1 MVRISAKTVKL
12 PLKFFMIAS
21 LTLATYSRALAK
33 EYVIKLKEGQSFQD
47 TVYNLNSEKNLK
59 VYDTHETGKL
69 VLVDL
74 LEEDAKEIENQLT
87 QLKSLQDV
95 DYIVPNIKFHTFD
108 TPNDPQL
115 SSQWALAKV
124 NAMDAWE
131 IQVGSPNVVIAVI
144 DTGINWKHEDLIDH
158 IWSNEGETPGNGVD
172 DDQNG
177 FVDDVRGWD
186 FRDKDNNPD
195 DETSSKNP
203 GHGTHC
209 AGIIGAI
216 SNNNKGISGIARKVS
231 LMPVRFLGADG
242 SGDLMSAAKAID
254 YATNNGADIISASWG
269 AQVARANVGPILE
282 AIERAGEKGVIFVA
296 AAANDGRNN
305 DTREVYPSNAGFD
318 NVISVAASDP
328 DDKKPSWSNF
338 GKSTV
343 DLASPGLNILS
354 TVPVNKYQNLSGTSM
369 ATPLAAGT
377 VALILNQAQEDGRLL
392 KPIEVRSILQSTGAK
407 VEIETACNCRIDVAA
422 ALENVTKEALTVVP
436 NGHTLEVNTSKQ
448 FYGIGG
454 QAPYKFSSS
463 DTSIASIAEDGTLT
477 AVANGE
483 TIITITDANGDSA
496 QSSKIYVGKTTGG
509 GGGGQCPFGP
519 LCDVMCQIDPTLPW
533 CS

>member
-1 MVRISAKTVKL
+1 MRISAQTVKL

-21 LTLATYSRALAK
+21 LTFATYSRALAK
-33 EYVIKLKEGQSFQD
+33 EYVIKLKEVQSFQD
-47 TVYNLNSEKNLK
+47 TVFSLNYEKNLK
-59 VYDTHETGKL
+59 VNDTHETGKL

-74 LEEDAKEIENQLT
+74 LEEEANAIQNQIK
-87 QLKSLQDV
+87 QLNSIHDV
-95 DYIVPNIKFHTFD
+95 DYIVPNIKFHAFD
-108 TPNDPQL
+108 APNDPQL
-115 SSQWALAKV
+115 SSQWALTKV
-124 NAMDAWE
+124 HALDAWD
-131 IQVGSPNVVIAVI
+131 IQVGSPDVVVAVI
-144 DTGINWKHEDLIDH
+144 DTGINWKHEDLMDH
-158 IWSNEGETPGNGVD
+158 IWSNTAEIAGNGID

-177 FVDDVRGWD
+177 FIDDVRGWD
-186 FRDKDNNPD
+186 FRNKDNNPD

-209 AGIIGAI
+209 AGIIGAV
-216 SNNNKGISGIARKVS
+216 SNNNKGIAGIARKVS
-231 LMPVRFLGADG
+231 LMPVRFLGSDG

-254 YATNNGADIISASWG
+254 YAANNGADIISASWG

-305 DTREVYPSNAGFD
+305 DTREIYPSNAGFD
-318 NVISVAASDP
+318 NVISIAASDP

-338 GKSTV
+338 GKATV
-343 DLASPGLNILS
+343 DLSSPGLNILS

-369 ATPLAAGT
+369 ATPLAAGA
-377 VALILNQAQEDGRLL
+377 VALLLNQAEEDSRLL
-392 KPIEVRSILQSTGAK
+392 KPIEIRSILQSTGAK

-422 ALENVTKEALTVVP
+422 ALENVTKEALTIVP
-436 NGHTLEVNTSKQ
+436 NASTLEVNGTKS

-454 QAPYKFSSS
+454 QAPYSFSSS
-463 DTSIASIAEDGTLT
+463 DSSIASIAEDGTLT

-483 TIITITDANGDSA
+483 TIITITDATGDSA

-509 GGGGQCPFGP
+509 GGGQCPFGP
-519 LCDVMCQIDPTLPW
+519 LCDVMCQINPSLPW
-533 CS
+533 CN